1 MQLSIHSIEG
11 IAFNGALNTDVVS
24 FYSGLDTLELDSQ
37 DHLAISVTESNHILS
52 CMHCLHLNQTT
63 AWLLCS
69 TIVQILV
76 CLCPWMILLFAP
88 LQSIDVWCLPIH
100 P

>member
-37 DHLAISVTESNHILS
+37 DHSAISVTESNHILS
-52 CMHCLHLNQTT
+52 CMHCLHLNH
-63 AWLLCS
+63 ADYCMV
-69 TIVQILV
+69 IVFNN
-76 CLCPWMILLFAP
+76 CPDFGLFVPMDDFCYLLLFN
-88 LQSIDVWCLPIH
+88 Q
-100 P
+100 